1 MYPFMPRDLGLVLF
15 WYLGKVY
22 PVNKQRLK
30 LFHLRSLILSYTSML
45 LLLVST
51 QAVRELRPTYRQRL
65 KTIPSTVSQ
74 PFIKDRFLPLVSTQA
89 VGPPLSGSVQKVG
102 KDTVQGER
110 IPP

>member
-1 MYPFMPRDLGLVLF
+1 MYPFMPRGLGLVLF

-30 LFHLRSLILSYTSML
+30 LFHLRSLILFYISIL
-45 LLLVST
+45 
-51 QAVRELRPTYRQRL
+51 
-65 KTIPSTVSQ
+65 
-74 PFIKDRFLPLVSTQA
+74 LPLVSTQA